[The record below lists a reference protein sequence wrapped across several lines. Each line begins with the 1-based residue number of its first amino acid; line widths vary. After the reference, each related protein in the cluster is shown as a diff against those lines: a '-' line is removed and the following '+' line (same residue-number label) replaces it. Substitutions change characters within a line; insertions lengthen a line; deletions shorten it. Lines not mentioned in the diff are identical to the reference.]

1 MFCSNCGRQTS
12 ADDRFCQFCGKETNA
27 TAPAKV
33 SIGPSP
39 VGGSTTKTRRR
50 TLKLVGLA
58 LAGFLLLYVVIGILT
73 PSSQETQTPQEEHA
87 REVRPTPAPEGPIDP
102 KVRKTAEKL
111 MRDTYAAETQKDLW
125 RQGIGMTFQARG
137 TTLYVRYIL
146 AGDAFKFQFQEQ
158 FVQQNAEKLKALG
171 FTRVELTN
179 DDTVWSWNLK
189 NN

>member
-27 TAPAKV
+27 TAPTKA
-33 SIGPSP
+33 SISPGPARS
-39 VGGSTTKTRRR
+39 STTKTRGR
-50 TLKLVGLA
+50 TLKLVGFACACL
-58 LAGFLLLYVVIGILT
+58 LLLYVVIRILT
-73 PSSQETQTPQEEHA
+73 PRSQETQTPQEEQA
-87 REVRPTPAPEGPIDP
+87 SEVRPTPAPEEPIDP
-102 KVRKTAEKL
+102 KVRKTTEKL
-111 MRDTYAAETQKDLW
+111 MRETYAAETQKDLW
-125 RQGIGMTFQARG
+125 RQGIEMTFQARD

-171 FTRVELTN
+171 FTRIELTN
-179 DDTVWSWNLK
+179 GDTVWSWSLK

>member
-27 TAPAKV
+27 TAPARV
-33 SIGPSP
+33 SISRTPAD
-39 VGGSTTKTRRR
+39 GSTTKGR
-50 TLKLVGLA
+50 TLKLLGLA
-58 LAGFLLLYVVIGILT
+58 LAGFLQLCVVIGVLT
-73 PSSQETQTPQEEHA
+73 PSSQETQTPQEEQA

-102 KVRKTAEKL
+102 KVRKTTEKL
-111 MRDTYAAETQKDLW
+111 MRETYAAETQKDLW
-125 RQGIGMTFQARG
+125 RQGIELTFQARG

>member
-1 MFCSNCGRQTS
+1 
-12 ADDRFCQFCGKETNA
+12 
-27 TAPAKV
+27 
-33 SIGPSP
+33 
-39 VGGSTTKTRRR
+39 
-50 TLKLVGLA
+50 
-58 LAGFLLLYVVIGILT
+58 
-73 PSSQETQTPQEEHA
+73 
-87 REVRPTPAPEGPIDP
+87 
-102 KVRKTAEKL
+102 

-125 RQGIGMTFQARG
+125 RQGIEMTFQARG

>member
-12 ADDRFCQFCGKETNA
+12 ADDRFCQFCGKETNT

-33 SIGPSP
+33 SISPGP
-39 VGGSTTKTRRR
+39 VGGSTTKTRSR
-50 TLKLVGLA
+50 TLKLVGFAFACL
-58 LAGFLLLYVVIGILT
+58 LLLYVVIGILT
-73 PSSQETQTPQEEHA
+73 PRSQETQTSQPEQASEA
-87 REVRPTPAPEGPIDP
+87 RPMLAPEKPIDP
-102 KVRKTAEKL
+102 KERKAAEKQ
-111 MRDTYAAETQKDLW
+111 MREVYAAETQKDLW
-125 RQGIGMTFQARG
+125 RQGIEMTFQARG

-158 FVQQNAEKLKALG
+158 FVQQNSEKLKALG